1 MLLFS
6 NAIGSQMSE
15 RVADIVDSGKARD
28 AEATGPSEV
37 DEHNGPSRAEA
48 EPAGERSL
56 AGDEFSTNEKER
68 LLPSTPA
75 HKTGEDLALP
85 QPESPPPSANYTE
98 APPPY
103 VNGHSH
109 PKGVS
114 NGAPPI
120 CTPPQLQAGPLVPV
134 RCLQN
139 HRPGNGKHLTTSS
152 YKSQHSI
159 KSTASHMEQSAGE
172 DCCVHCILA
181 CLFCEF
187 LSLCSLLV
195 ECAACGR
202 GCGEACCCGAGPRGG
217 GPASGVGRTAAPL
230 LWIVGCWRTAVS
242 LTAWKSASNV
252 VPFASQPRKRTVF
265 PSQSVCTV
273 PPFLRGSTLQTVP
286 CIHCEEQIHLNC
298 GQL

>member
-1 MLLFS
+1 
-6 NAIGSQMSE
+6 MSE
-15 RVADIVDSGKARD
+15 CVADIVDSGKARD
-28 AEATGPSEV
+28 AEASGPSEM
-37 DEHNGPSRAEA
+37 DPHNGPPRAEA
-48 EPAGERSL
+48 EPADERSL
-56 AGDEFSTNEKER
+56 AGNEFSTNEREQ

-85 QPESPPPSANYTE
+85 QPECPPPSASYTE

-120 CTPPQLQAGPLVPV
+120 CTPPQLQVPV

-139 HRPGNGKHLTTSS
+139 HRPGNGKRLTTSS

-159 KSTASHMEQSAGE
+159 KCTASHMQQSAGE
-172 DCCVHCILA
+172 DRCVHCILA

-195 ECAACGR
+195 ECVACGR
-202 GCGEACCCGAGPRGG
+202 GCGEACCCGGGACFRGG
-217 GPASGVGRTAAPL
+217 EDSCATAMDCGMLEDCCESDCLEICFECCSICFPA
-230 LWIVGCWRTAVS
+230 
-242 LTAWKSASNV
+242 
-252 VPFASQPRKRTVF
+252 
-265 PSQSVCTV
+265 
-273 PPFLRGSTLQTVP
+273 
-286 CIHCEEQIHLNC
+286 
-298 GQL
+298 